1 LLKSTSVSSDTETTV
16 TVDRHVVVYCPIH
29 NAHRP
34 RILSS

>member
-16 TVDRHVVVYCPIH
+16 TVDRRVVAYCQIH
-29 NAHRP
+29 TAHRP